1 VASADKEIFD
11 VTIGGVPLRLK
22 SSHSAQMVQ
31 DLVQTV
37 DSKIQEA
44 LKVTKTGSIQN
55 AAILAALNL
64 AEELLQIKNQT
75 DRQLERL
82 EHLTIQTLNEL
93 ELSPSASDA
102 TF

>member
-1 VASADKEIFD
+1 MASADKEIFD